1 MQEDRQRRRRREFTV
16 AGRPGSSGGMLCL
29 LFFVVSSSEAFLSG
43 STPSLTYRTTRN
55 LRATVAPSQEQS
67 SSFSSLED
75 FNAQLEQIAQKCSSF
90 KEPVIAR
97 AAECQQLWEKG
108 QEGDESSFVPDISS
122 FQTMLSAWNRCT
134 QTLAKSRRENFE
146 LPPDDSG
153 MVVDVY
159 TPLDAAKRA
168 TSLLLAH
175 PEPSL
180 TSYNIIMDAWSKS
193 RVPEAP
199 DATER
204 LIKRMME
211 DEEIEPDTTSFNLL
225 LDAWANS
232 NRENSLEKVTQIYK
246 HMENL
251 HEEGNTHVSP
261 TIRTINA
268 VLHAHAK
275 KAAQF
280 TKQSN
285 REGYEEAAKCAQAAY
300 EILQEAKRR
309 YEETQDPEWQPDV
322 ATYTSCID
330 VHSRCGSYETA
341 TKADEM
347 LNELRDLY
355 DESNSYKYKVN
366 FRTYTSVIT
375 AWSRTR
381 SDESPKRVEALMAE
395 MEKDPATKPNAKTYT
410 AAIQCW
416 ARSRDHDKAKHVL
429 KLLMD
434 MREQHKTTG
443 RADFRPTTMTYNH
456 AIDAC
461 ARCQGSEQQKTEALK
476 IAFAVLKTIEM
487 DEACSPDAG
496 TYSTLIRALSF
507 LMPSGDARNTVTQP
521 VFEKAKKA
529 GLIDFTTVMNLRRC
543 VDAETFA
550 KALEGKVDRNGSFD
564 YSELPLAWS
573 RNT

>member
-1 MQEDRQRRRRREFTV
+1 MQEERLRRRRREFT
-16 AGRPGSSGGMLCL
+16 ANHPRGGGMLCL
-29 LFFVVSSSEAFLSG
+29 LFLLVTSSEALLS
-43 STPSLTYRTTRN
+43 SSSSPSLSCRTST
-55 LRATVAPSQEQS
+55 LKATIAPQQ
-67 SSFSSLED
+67 SSFSSLEE
-75 FNAQLEQIAQKCSSF
+75 FNTQLERIAQKCGSF
-90 KEPVIAR
+90 KEPVITR
-97 AAECQQLWEKG
+97 AAECQQLWEQG
-108 QEGDESSFVPDISS
+108 QEDGETIQPDMAS
-122 FQTMLSAWNRCT
+122 FQTMLTAWNRCT
-134 QTLAKSRRENFE
+134 QTLAKSRRENYQ
-146 LPPDDSG
+146 LPGSDNSG

-159 TPLDAAKRA
+159 TPLDAAKRG

-180 TSYNIIMDAWSKS
+180 ASYNIMMDAWSKS
-193 RVPEAP
+193 RVTEAP

-232 NRENSLEKVTQIYK
+232 NRENSLEKVTQIYR

-251 HEEGNTHVSP
+251 HDEGNKHVSP

-268 VLHAHAK
+268 VLHAHAR

-280 TKQSN
+280 TKQSDF
-285 REGYEEAAKCAQAAY
+285 EGYEEAAKCAHAAY
-300 EILQEAKRR
+300 DILQEAKRR
-309 YEETQDPEWQPDV
+309 FEETDDPEWQPDV

-330 VHSRCGSYETA
+330 VHSRCGSYETSR
-341 TKADEM
+341 KAEDM
-347 LNELRDLY
+347 LNELKELHL
-355 DESNSYKYKVN
+355 ETKNPKYKVN

-395 MEKDPATKPNAKTYT
+395 MEKDPATKPNARTYT

-416 ARSRDHDKAKHVL
+416 ARSRDPTKAKHVL
-429 KLLMD
+429 KLLMS
-434 MREQHKTTG
+434 MRDQHKTTG
-443 RADFRPTTMTYNH
+443 RADIRPTTVTYNY

-476 IAFAVLKTIEM
+476 IAFAVLKTVEM
-487 DEACSPDAG
+487 DDGCSPDSG

-550 KALEGKVDRNGSFD
+550 SALEGKVDRNGSFD
-564 YSELPLAWS
+564 FSNLPLAWS
-573 RNT
+573 RNSK

>member
-1 MQEDRQRRRRREFTV
+1 
-16 AGRPGSSGGMLCL
+16 
-29 LFFVVSSSEAFLSG
+29 
-43 STPSLTYRTTRN
+43 
-55 LRATVAPSQEQS
+55 
-67 SSFSSLED
+67 
-75 FNAQLEQIAQKCSSF
+75 
-90 KEPVIAR
+90 
-97 AAECQQLWEKG
+97 
-108 QEGDESSFVPDISS
+108 
-122 FQTMLSAWNRCT
+122 
-134 QTLAKSRRENFE
+134 RRENFQ
-146 LPPDDSG
+146 LPTDNSG

-175 PEPSL
+175 PGPGIQ
-180 TSYNIIMDAWSKS
+180 SYNIIMDAWSKS
-193 RVPEAP
+193 RVAEAP

-211 DEEIEPDTTSFNLL
+211 DEDIEPDTTSFNLL

-232 NRENSLEKVTQIYK
+232 DRENSLEKVTQIYK
-246 HMENL
+246 HMESL
-251 HEEGNTHVSP
+251 HEDGNLHVSP

-280 TKQSN
+280 TKQSD
-285 REGYEEAAKCAQAAY
+285 REGYEEAAKCANAAY
-300 EILQEAKRR
+300 DILQEAKRR
-309 YEETQDPEWQPDV
+309 YEATEDPEWQPDV

-330 VHSRCGSYETA
+330 VHSRCGSYETSR
-341 TKADEM
+341 KAEEM
-347 LNELRDLY
+347 LNELKELHSQTR
-355 DESNSYKYKVN
+355 SMKYKVN

-395 MEKDPATKPNAKTYT
+395 MDSDPATKPNARTYT

-416 ARSRDHDKAKHVL
+416 ARSRDPTKAKHVL
-429 KLLMD
+429 KLLMA
-434 MREQHKTTG
+434 MREQYKNNG
-443 RADFRPTTMTYNH
+443 RADIRPTTMTYNY

-487 DEACSPDAG
+487 DDGCSPDAG

-507 LMPSGDARNTVTQP
+507 LMPSGEARNAVTQP

-529 GLIDFTTVMNLRRC
+529 GLVDFTTVMNLRRC
-543 VDAETFA
+543 VDAETFG
-550 KALEGKVDRNGSFD
+550 KALEGKIDRNGSFD
-564 YSELPLAWS
+564 FPELPLAWS
-573 RNT
+573 RNSK